1 MNEVEDGRAGMVSE
15 VYAMKLRFLFDL
27 NDNTD
32 PEYSHVERIKGL
44 IVNCFSNRNA
54 TYRPLSGDNG

>member
-1 MNEVEDGRAGMVSE
+1 MEEWEMVSE

-32 PEYSHVERIKGL
+32 PEYSNVE
-44 IVNCFSNRNA
+44 
-54 TYRPLSGDNG
+54 